1 MYIGRPTKSEIVR
14 TATATHPD
22 ARYIDLIEQQ
32 HRELCSAY
40 TMEPTLRASL
50 DGLDSS
56 SAFDDSWK
64 VVKDRFPILQQF
76 CGGIAT
82 VFPHNAQ
89 VESDFSIVKS
99 LKDQFRVAITDLSLE
114 GCQHCMQYEYLQS
127 LTFE

>member
-1 MYIGRPTKSEIVR
+1 
-14 TATATHPD
+14 
-22 ARYIDLIEQQ
+22 
-32 HRELCSAY
+32 
-40 TMEPTLRASL
+40 MEPTLRASL

-64 VVKDRFPILQQF
+64 AVKDRFPILQQF